1 MCIQVKLKMCIFSV
15 RASLLKSVQNL
26 FAKIVRSGAFV
37 IGFPKS
43 CKMLKSNDWK

>member
-1 MCIQVKLKMCIFSV
+1 MCKFHIKVSMKKNC
-15 RASLLKSVQNL
+15 
-26 FAKIVRSGAFV
+26 AKGGNMLAFV